1 VLEAFATEDGVRLA
15 DGTLAGSDLSLDR
28 AVRNLMAFAGVSLP
42 AAVAAVT
49 ASPAALLGLDD
60 RGVIRAGAA
69 ADLALLDAGGGV
81 VATVVGGRIAFDR
94 RTSSPDDAIRRRV

>member
-1 VLEAFATEDGVRLA
+1 MLEAFATDDGVRLA

-28 AVRNLMAFAGVSLP
+28 AVRNLIAFAAVPLL

-49 ASPAALLGLDD
+49 ASPAAILGLHD
-60 RGVIRAGAA
+60 RGVIGPGAVG
-69 ADLALLDAGGGV
+69 DLALLDPAGEV

-94 RTSSPDDAIRRRV
+94 RATTPDAL